1 LFVQYQKLL
10 NVIAHQ
16 RSIDNDQQLAVCY
29 YLLLQNRIEEA
40 LVWFSKVDSSKL
52 AMKMQY
58 DYFAAYLGFYRG
70 EYDQAA
76 QLAGRYSEYPVLM
89 WKDLFAQVGDHV
101 RQRKALEAG
110 QDITSVTSLDG
121 NSNRQQRMLT
131 DGREA
136 KQTEAA
142 AETPTL
148 DLANQDG
155 NLSIEYRNLADV
167 KVNYYLMDIEL
178 LFSRNPFVARSGDTV
193 PVIEPNLSEQV
204 ALASAVGSRRLD
216 LPAQLKNRNLL
227 VEVTSR
233 GISRST
239 VVTANSLA
247 VTVVEPFGRVQVLAA
262 QGRSPLEQAY
272 VKVYARHKDGS
283 IKFYKDGYTDLRG
296 QFDYATLSTSALD
309 TVDRFAILVLHESM
323 GAVVREAAT
332 PTR

>member
-1 LFVQYQKLL
+1 
-10 NVIAHQ
+10 
-16 RSIDNDQQLAVCY
+16 
-29 YLLLQNRIEEA
+29 
-40 LVWFSKVDSSKL
+40 
-52 AMKMQY
+52 
-58 DYFAAYLGFYRG
+58 
-70 EYDQAA
+70 
-76 QLAGRYSEYPVLM
+76 LM

-101 RQRKALEAG
+101 RQRKALQAG
-110 QDITSVTSLDG
+110 QDITSVTSLEG
-121 NSNRQQRMLT
+121 NSNRQQKMLT

-155 NLSIEYRNLADV
+155 NLSIEYRNLADL

-193 PVIEPNLSEQV
+193 PVIEPNLSERV
-204 ALASAVGSRRLD
+204 VLENAIGSHRLE

-239 VVTANSLA
+239 VVTANLLA
-247 VTVVEPFGRVQVLAA
+247 VTVVEPFGRVQVLSA

-272 VKVYARHKDGS
+272 VKVYSRQKDGS

-309 TVDRFAILVLHESM
+309 TVERFAILVLHETQ